1 MGGAMPDSM
10 ASAQQL
16 KAWMRRQL
24 SAPPW
29 CGHGSD
35 TALREAFALWDAVVE
50 SLTWQRDRQGTE
62 LDVGRFVAALSLPEL
77 KRRAAEGDVA
87 LAAYLARAAGA
98 SGGQVALY
106 RARHPYVASYLA
118 EVLVRELD
126 AQCARVRADLAPGR
140 SGPPGGLP
148 PAAPRRNGMRGA
160 LVACAVVCFAVALW
174 LSMTQQ

>member
-1 MGGAMPDSM
+1 MPDSM

-16 KAWMRRQL
+16 KAWMRRRL
-24 SAPPW
+24 SARQW

-35 TALREAFALWDAVVE
+35 TALREALALWDAVVE

-77 KRRAAEGDVA
+77 RRRAADGDVA

-98 SGGQVALY
+98 SGDQVALY

-118 EVLVRELD
+118 EVLVCELD

-140 SGPPGGLP
+140 SETLGGLP
-148 PAAPRRNGMRGA
+148 PAVPRPNRMRGA
-160 LVACAVVCFAVALW
+160 VVACALVCFAVALW
-174 LSMTQQ
+174 LSLTPQ